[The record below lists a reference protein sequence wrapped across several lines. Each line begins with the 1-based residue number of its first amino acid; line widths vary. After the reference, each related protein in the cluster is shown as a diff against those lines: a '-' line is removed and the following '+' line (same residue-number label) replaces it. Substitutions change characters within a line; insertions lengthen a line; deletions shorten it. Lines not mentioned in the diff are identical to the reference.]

1 MSWGTLWLIAGPN
14 GAGKTTL
21 ASRDEFAQWTRE
33 AVRLNADELTL
44 QKLQS
49 KGFAGFEDV
58 PFDVLSATFKEA
70 ADETFE
76 DTEQLLAA
84 GLPVLAETVLSTDKY
99 KPLVKRV
106 IANGGKFRLIYVALR
121 SPQVSADRVKR
132 RAAQGGHDV
141 PADRLEKRWRQSL
154 ANLGWFASHA
164 ELFWIFD
171 NSDIEKGDPPVLV
184 ARGGN
189 GVIDDMAVER
199 SVFPE
204 LLESIQTISPPKE

>member
-21 ASRDEFAQWTRE
+21 ASQVEFTQWTRE
-33 AVRLNADELTL
+33 AIRLNADELTL

-49 KGFAGFEDV
+49 KGFTRFENA
-58 PFDVLSATFKEA
+58 PFDVLSSTFKAA

-76 DTEQLLAA
+76 DTELLLAA
-84 GLPVLAETVLSTDKY
+84 GMPVLAETVLSTDKY
-99 KPLVKRV
+99 KPLVERV
-106 IANGGKFRLIYVALR
+106 IANGGQFRLIYVALR
-121 SPQVSADRVKR
+121 SPQVSAERVKR
-132 RAAQGGHDV
+132 RAVQGGHDV

-154 ANLGWFASHA
+154 AHLGWFASRA
-164 ELFWIFD
+164 GLFWVFD
-171 NSDIEKGDPPVLV
+171 NSDFEKVDPPVLV

-189 GVIDDMAVER
+189 GAIDDMVAES

-204 LLESIQTISPPKE
+204 LLQSIKTISPPKE